1 MVARSE
7 REKYD
12 LAQITKLL
20 RGIQKKKGKH
30 LQQVFTE
37 WDSDG
42 NGYVDYEEF
51 SKCCLAY
58 QSECKPDEL
67 AYEYTSEDLEEI
79 AEALD
84 LSKQGR
90 INYLSFAALLKLDDV
105 AKAQAASGGARGQL
119 GLADSALVQHICTT
133 LWANDVLVNKAFRCF
148 DKEATGA
155 LTPDDFRTALA
166 TANAELARPHTPL
179 TKNQIDQLVEA
190 LPLDDK
196 AKINYNDFMGAF
208 EAVDTTHYERTY
220 TA

>member
-1 MVARSE
+1 MTGQEYRDQIDLLNLMEQVACM
-7 REKYD
+7 
-12 LAQITKLL
+12 Q
-20 RGIQKKKGKH
+20 
-30 LQQVFTE
+30 
-37 WDSDG
+37 DG
-42 NGYVDYEEF
+42 NRTYAV
-51 SKCCLAY
+51 
-58 QSECKPDEL
+58 
-67 AYEYTSEDLEEI
+67 
-79 AEALD
+79 
-84 LSKQGR
+84 
-90 INYLSFAALLKLDDV
+90 V
-105 AKAQAASGGARGQL
+105 
-119 GLADSALVQHICTT
+119 SALVQHICTT

-196 AKINYNDFMGAF
+196 AKINYNEFMGAF